1 MCFLFID
8 EECYFVFLYI
18 TICLYN
24 PWLMNIGLFSSCGV
38 IIYLKAVIV
47 CVHDRELVSALDFFF
62 LTNGN
67 TFVMLVNLEVGV
79 WGVGLCQD
87 GSDHHRN
94 QECDKKIS
102 IFSCPA
108 SRDRT
113 TGAK

>member
-62 LTNGN
+62 
-67 TFVMLVNLEVGV
+67 
-79 WGVGLCQD
+79 
-87 GSDHHRN
+87 SDKWKHI
-94 QECDKKIS
+94 CY
-102 IFSCPA
+102 A
-108 SRDRT
+108 SEFGGRSMGRWIVS
-113 TGAK
+113 GWV